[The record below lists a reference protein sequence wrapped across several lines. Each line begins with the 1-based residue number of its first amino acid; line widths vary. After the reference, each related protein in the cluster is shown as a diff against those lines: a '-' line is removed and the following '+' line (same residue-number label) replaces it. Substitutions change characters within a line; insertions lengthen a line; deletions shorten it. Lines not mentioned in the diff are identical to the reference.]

1 MYLLALSTAAFDGW
15 LGLRFH
21 HLCLH
26 QHLGPSAH
34 VYLLSAAP
42 SVSVAK
48 WPRQLMAVN
57 LLLMQ
62 IPLQTACGYLSLLD
76 GLYSLLHGRIT
87 LKERINQREK
97 RPFRDTCM
105 LVGAQSAWLVERLCW
120 GASVS

>member
-1 MYLLALSTAAFDGW
+1 MLQIELKLYLLALSTAAFDGW

-21 HLCLH
+21 RLCLH

-34 VYLLSAAP
+34 VYLPSAAP

-62 IPLQTACGYLSLLD
+62 ISPQTACSYLSLLD

-87 LKERINQREK
+87 LKERINQRE
-97 RPFRDTCM
+97 
-105 LVGAQSAWLVERLCW
+105 
-120 GASVS
+120 